1 MKNKKS
7 LLILLNLFLLLAFF
21 NWSIYKKE
29 KTLAHGKLV
38 LLELAPV
45 DPRSLMQGD
54 YMVLSYTIS
63 ATNWQEEIPNRGF
76 CIVKIDENNVAHKI
90 RLQDNFLPLNDGEF
104 AIKYFKSDFRLNIGA
119 ESFFFQEGHAEFYD
133 QARYGALRVDDV
145 GNSILVGLY
154 DVDFK
159 FIKAQ

>member
-7 LLILLNLFLLLAFF
+7 LLILLNLFLLLVFF

-54 YMVLSYTIS
+54 YMILSYNIS
-63 ATNWQEEIPNRGF
+63 TTNWQEDIPNRGF

-90 RLQDNFLPLNDGEF
+90 RFQHKQEPLNDGEL
-104 AIKYFKSDFRLNIGA
+104 AIKYFKNDFRLNIGA

-133 QARYGALRVDDV
+133 QARYGALRVDDA

-154 DVDFK
+154 DADFK